1 MIVAA
6 NREEEKVAASEMKKN
21 EKAKVDTKKPLIQ
34 ELN

>member
-6 NREEEKVAASEMKKN
+6 NKEEEKVTASEIKKN
-21 EKAKVDTKKPLIQ
+21 EKAKVEKKKPLIQ